1 MFAKGASVQFKTRA
15 LIILIISF
23 VTMYFSGCFG
33 TDIINVIQNPIME
46 KLGCTATQAV
56 LG

>member
-33 TDIINVIQNPIME
+33 TDIINVIQSPIME
-46 KLGCTATQAV
+46 KLGCTAT
-56 LG
+56 